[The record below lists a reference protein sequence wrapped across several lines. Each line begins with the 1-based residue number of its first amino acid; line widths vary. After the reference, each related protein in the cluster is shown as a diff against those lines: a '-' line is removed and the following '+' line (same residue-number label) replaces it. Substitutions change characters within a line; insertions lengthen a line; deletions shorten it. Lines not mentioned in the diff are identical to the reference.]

1 MDKSNLKKKIDRAG
15 LLPQARFLFK
25 YFYLKPKEFFLNFI
39 GYGYNNILTHVPSY
53 ALRKFYLTTFM
64 GVKIGKGSF
73 IHMGCIFYK
82 NVSIGKNSVIGRQ
95 CHLLGNITIKDNVSI
110 TAQTYIASSSHYT
123 NSLTFQAFTRP
134 VVIENRVWIGARA
147 MILPGVKI
155 SEGAVLGAMSIATAD
170 IPEFKIYAGNPA
182 KLIGE
187 RNKEIEYT
195 LNYQPFF
202 Q

>member
-1 MDKSNLKKKIDRAG
+1 
-15 LLPQARFLFK
+15 
-25 YFYLKPKEFFLNFI
+25 
-39 GYGYNNILTHVPSY
+39 
-53 ALRKFYLTTFM
+53 
-64 GVKIGKGSF
+64 
-73 IHMGCIFYK
+73 
-82 NVSIGKNSVIGRQ
+82 
-95 CHLLGNITIKDNVSI
+95 
-110 TAQTYIASSSHYT
+110 
-123 NSLTFQAFTRP
+123 
-134 VVIENRVWIGARA
+134 